1 MAKDYLNV
9 IERALMM
16 GISDKINSAVTGDVY
31 VFGDF
36 PETEEIKFPAVIV
49 QMVASGFDEQFM
61 GQQVAFGEASTS
73 GTGEIYGVSYLVHIL
88 VEKETEITID
98 GTKYKQRRLLNWLML
113 NIANAVADIDWSN
126 YEEEELEI
134 LSRKL
139 EAWRDVGFL
148 TSFQW
153 FGATAEFSIHFKNFR
168 T

>member
-1 MAKDYLNV
+1 
-9 IERALMM
+9 
-16 GISDKINSAVTGDVY
+16 
-31 VFGDF
+31 
-36 PETEEIKFPAVIV
+36 
-49 QMVASGFDEQFM
+49 
-61 GQQVAFGEASTS
+61 
-73 GTGEIYGVSYLVHIL
+73 
-88 VEKETEITID
+88 
-98 GTKYKQRRLLNWLML
+98 ML